1 MQATGSDQDKPL
13 GSCTV
18 FSLQGGLSIHTLL
31 SICLLHTSVHISPSV
46 SFLCLWFHFGF
57 PLSSPPG
64 WRLVQ
69 SDAVQ
74 KIQVW
79 GFSGSPKPRVFVET
93 TPCTPPPPAPP
104 PSYTS
109 VSHLHLGSKFS
120 TRTEG
125 GGGGPETSIPY
136 GFLPLQI
143 KTLFQM
149 QGFWGFFLLQMVT
162 PISEKQTCNRWEW
175 LLKSDT
181 YCETR
186 VLTMQLR
193 WHLFFG

>member
-13 GSCTV
+13 GSRAV

-31 SICLLHTSVHISPSV
+31 SICVLHTSVYISPSV
-46 SFLCLWFHFGF
+46 SFLCLRFHFGF
-57 PLSSPPG
+57 PLSSSPG

-69 SDAVQ
+69 SDVVQ

-109 VSHLHLGSKFS
+109 VSHLHMGSKFS
-120 TRTEG
+120 TRTEA

-136 GFLPLQI
+136 VFFTLQI

-149 QGFWGFFLLQMVT
+149 QEFFFLNCRCPLLSV
-162 PISEKQTCNRWEW
+162 KNRPATNES
-175 LLKSDT
+175 K
-181 YCETR
+181 
-186 VLTMQLR
+186 
-193 WHLFFG
+193 F

>member
-1 MQATGSDQDKPL
+1 MQATGSDHDKPL
-13 GSCTV
+13 GSRAV

-31 SICLLHTSVHISPSV
+31 SICLLHTSVHIFPSV
-46 SFLCLWFHFGF
+46 SFLCLRFHFAF
-57 PLSSPPG
+57 PLSSSPG

-69 SDAVQ
+69 SDVVQ

-120 TRTEG
+120 TRTEA

-136 GFLPLQI
+136 VFLPLQI
-143 KTLFQM
+143 KT
-149 QGFWGFFLLQMVT
+149 VSNAR
-162 PISEKQTCNRWEW
+162 I
-175 LLKSDT
+175 
-181 YCETR
+181 
-186 VLTMQLR
+186 
-193 WHLFFG
+193 LFFFNCRCPLLSVKNRPATNECDF